1 MTRIRADVIEQ
12 VLDHG
17 FRDPIFSAHALKTPF
32 AVFDELE
39 SASDECAAL
48 LLAAVNRMLHSS
60 FKQKHVRR
68 LARQAI
74 QLVDRDYA

>member
-1 MTRIRADVIEQ
+1 MPVFRSAVIDQ
-12 VLDHG
+12 ILDHG
-17 FRDPIFSAHALKTPF
+17 FRDPIFSAHLIKTPF

-39 SASDECAAL
+39 TASPETSSV
-48 LLAAVNRMLHSS
+48 LLAAANRLVHAS

-74 QLVDRDYA
+74 QLVERG